1 MPSTVDNATVASLK
15 KAIIQFKRQRL
26 NQSKMKK
33 AELQSAVRA
42 LQIDCCPGAPA
53 RGTTSRLRK
62 GRKRK
67 PVKYKGAGAV
77 APKKKKT
84 ATGKR
89 KLFNPKKNH
98 FGKTT
103 TKVDDDIDFT
113 Y

>member
-77 APKKKKT
+77 APKKKKNT
-84 ATGKR
+84 TGK
-89 KLFNPKKNH
+89 NKK
-98 FGKTT
+98 KAAYAPLTT
-103 TKVDDDIDFT
+103 SEIMGGTDPFK
-113 Y
+113 